1 MAQVQPI
8 SPTPPAKPG
17 AADAPLS
24 QDDQLVSLLDAA
36 DADEAPPSTEEADED
51 ADASPKEDE
60 APVEDQTEDVEEEPK
75 DRLYEVRVDGVP
87 LKVTLEEALAGYRR
101 ERTFHQRMQELGDQR
116 KAFEAER
123 AGDLA
128 KLRET
133 RGQYAQRLQ
142 ALEQALTEEEPDWD
156 AIRRD
161 DPDSYPQRW
170 ADWQRRERRREQ
182 LAQERERVGEQ
193 EQEES
198 AKQMQAH
205 LVREQQKLHEFLP
218 DLADRT
224 KGPAIKADLLAAG
237 EEYGYTPEEVESVV
251 DHRAIRLLHD
261 AAQYRK
267 LLARKAALGKA
278 PEGKTLTPGPKAS
291 VPSGTKARGAAYDR
305 LKKTG
310 SKEDAV
316 AVFLGMLDDDERST
330 ARKR

>member
-1 MAQVQPI
+1 MAQAPLPTQP
-8 SPTPPAKPG
+8 PTAATPG
-17 AADAPLS
+17 AGDAPPS

-36 DADEAPPSTEEADED
+36 DADEATPPEEQDEEQAPDEGADEQD
-51 ADASPKEDE
+51 EDE
-60 APVEDQTEDVEEEPK
+60 PKPVPTDEM
-75 DRLYEVRVDGVP
+75 DREYEVRPDGKP
-87 LKVTLEEALAGYRR
+87 EKVTLREALRRYTHIATAERRMAEATEARKALELEKSAELGKLSQVRGEYAKRLDALAQSLEEA
-101 ERTFHQRMQELGDQR
+101 
-116 KAFEAER
+116 
-123 AGDLA
+123 
-128 KLRET
+128 
-133 RGQYAQRLQ
+133 
-142 ALEQALTEEEPDWD
+142 EPDWD

-161 DPDSYPQRW
+161 RPDEYPQLL
-170 ADWQRRERRREQ
+170 ADWQLRERKRQ
-182 LAQERERVGEQ
+182 KVATERERVADEQ
-193 EQEES
+193 EQD
-198 AKQMQAH
+198 AAQRLQAH
-205 LVREQQKLHEFLP
+205 LAREQQKLHEFLP

-316 AVFLGMLDDDERST
+316 AVFLGMLDDDERSA